1 MKNPP
6 FVSFDWRA
14 VLVQAEAVLSRP
26 PAKAHIKREPG
37 VGRLV
42 RRFALPLELCPTTN
56 ATRYEGK
63 GKHAKIKA
71 DITTVMLVQT
81 QGRIRN
87 APLPGRPMVIGI
99 RFSRR
104 APDKYSDGF
113 KMAIDRL
120 MVGKDRLG
128 YLRDDSPA
136 HCEVVQR
143 WELAPPEAPRGFAIL
158 EIYTGA
164 PEALSQTGRAHGS

>member
-1 MKNPP
+1 MRAPP

-14 VLVQAEAVLSRP
+14 VLAQAADVLSRP
-26 PAKAHIKREPG
+26 PAKAHIVRTPG

-42 RRFALPLELCPTTN
+42 RRFALPPELCPTTN
-56 ATRYEGK
+56 ATRYAPK
-63 GKHAKIKA
+63 GWAARIKA
-71 DITTVMLVQT
+71 DITTVMKVQT
-81 QGRIRN
+81 QGRIRR

-120 MVGKDRLG
+120 MGGDGRLG
-128 YLRDDSPA
+128 YLRDDSPD

-143 WELAPPEAPRGFAIL
+143 WELAPVGQGFAVL
-158 EIYTGA
+158 EIWSGEST
-164 PEALSQTGRAHGS
+164 